1 MSSWDAGSLGPPVL
15 EVQVE
20 LYTVGFRV
28 SGQMSTRFRKATDI
42 LNLSGSDHLAVDH
55 ATVTEYADPT
65 AARGGQQVR
74 VAISEILFGIS
85 SGAPDENDNEFQ
97 VQKRPVKIQV
107 AMAPFWL
114 TGMFH
119 VPEASQAMDGLMNV
133 ADRFVPLT
141 DVAVSCAPYPTVD
154 GTAEVVAVHRA
165 LAQVFLIA
173 DDREHDNLL
182 ADILPEEQVQSW
194 LPPPMED
201 NP

>member
-1 MSSWDAGSLGPPVL
+1 MSSWDSGSLGPPTL

-28 SGQMSTRFRKATDI
+28 SGTMSTRFRKATDI
-42 LNLSGSDHLAVDH
+42 LNLSGSDHLAVGQ

-85 SGAPDENDNEFQ
+85 SGAPEDDNEFQ
-97 VQKRPVKIQV
+97 VQKRPVKMQV
-107 AMAPFWL
+107 GMAPFWL

-119 VPEASQAMDGLMNV
+119 VPEASQAMEGLMNV
-133 ADRFVPLT
+133 SDRFVPLT
-141 DVAVSCAPYPTVD
+141 DVAVSCAPYPAVD
-154 GTAEVVAVHRA
+154 GTADVVAVHRA
-165 LAQVFLIA
+165 LAQVFLVA
-173 DDREHDNLL
+173 DDRENDNLL
-182 ADILPEEQVQSW
+182 ADILPEEEVRGW
-194 LPPPMED
+194 IPAPMED